1 MGRGKGVDEDR
12 RREIVGKRREMETC
26 SRKISNFAKTLVLV
40 SYSLLI
46 SKVVTGVQLL
56 SCGQLSVIP
65 GIKPGSPALQENSF
79 PSEPPGK
86 LLSTGKTA
94 NI

>member
-1 MGRGKGVDEDR
+1 M
-12 RREIVGKRREMETC
+12 
-26 SRKISNFAKTLVLV
+26 LV
-40 SYSLLI
+40 SYLLLI
-46 SKVVTGVQLL
+46 SKVVLVVQLL
-56 SCGQLSVIP
+56 SCVHLFVIP
-65 GIKPGSPALQENSF
+65 GIKPGSPALQENSL